1 LRDQHGRGLL
11 MRGEGCELRSRE
23 GGGGKQHEAKFC
35 HDNLRSPGKNL
46 EQQTKVLVGRSVGA
60 TINS

>member
-1 LRDQHGRGLL
+1 
-11 MRGEGCELRSRE
+11 MRGEGCELCRRE

-35 HDNLRSPGKNL
+35 HELKSL
-46 EQQTKVLVGRSVGA
+46 EKIRTTNKPVDRSVGA